1 MSRHTTQKQ
10 ATKDVLIYGRHPV
23 TLALQNKAR
32 KITELYYTKG
42 AIEALKIPPTI
53 PTRLVQKEYLDT
65 LVGKEAVHQ
74 GLVARCEPLPTY
86 TLEQLIKAT
95 KTDKSSVVLIL
106 DQVTDPHNIGA
117 ILRSAVAFDAA
128 AVIIPEAGAPNETG
142 TLAKSASGALE
153 LIPLIR
159 VPNLSRAMEKLK
171 ENDFWCIGMDGYATN
186 CIGDMKLPLK
196 SAFVMG
202 SEGSGMRRL
211 TQESCDYTTKL
222 PINPAI
228 ESLNVSNAAAL
239 TLYEFRR
246 QHPAQ

>member
-1 MSRHTTQKQ
+1 MSRHTTPKQ
-10 ATKDVLIYGRHPV
+10 LSKDILIYGRHPV
-23 TLALQNKAR
+23 ALALQNKHR
-32 KITELYYTKG
+32 QVCDLYCLKG
-42 AIEALKIPPTI
+42 SADSLNLPNGLIPRI
-53 PTRLVQKEYLDT
+53 VSKEYLDA
-65 LVGKEAVHQ
+65 LVGKDAVHQ
-74 GLVARCEPLPTY
+74 GLVARCRPLPAVSLDDLIR
-86 TLEQLIKAT
+86 TLQPRETAVI
-95 KTDKSSVVLIL
+95 LIL

-128 AVIIPEAGAPNETG
+128 AVIIPEAGAPDETG

-153 LIPLIR
+153 LIPLVR
-159 VPNLSRAMEKLK
+159 VPNLSRAMAKLK
-171 ENDFWCIGMDGYATN
+171 ENGFWCIGMDGYADT
-186 CIGDMKLPLK
+186 CIGDQKLPAK

-246 QHPAQ
+246 QHPSQ